1 MATTITSLELEN
13 IKRVK
18 AVQIT
23 PAEKGL
29 TIIGGNNNQGKTSVL
44 DSIMWLLGGDRYRP
58 SDPQR
63 EGSVSPPHGK
73 ITLSN
78 GLVVERKGKNSDLRV
93 IDPSGNRAGQTLLN
107 EFISTFALDLPK
119 FMNGNNKEKAEILL
133 QIIGVGEQL
142 YELDQRE
149 KELYD
154 KRHSIGQIAEQKK
167 HHAEDLPVYPDA
179 PDEVISV
186 AELITQQQEVLARN
200 GENQR
205 KRELKDRY
213 DQELKMAQT
222 AYEQAKQRLEE
233 ATENAETASR
243 DAQDLQD
250 ESTAELEANIASIDA
265 INEKVRVNMTKRTAE
280 AEAKK
285 YQDEYE
291 QYTQDLEAVR
301 QEKRDLLDGADLPLE
316 GLSVEDGE
324 LTYNGHKW
332 DNISGSD
339 QLKVATAI
347 VRKLNSNCGF
357 VLMDKLEQM
366 DLDTLNEFGSW
377 LDKEG
382 LQVIATR
389 VSKGEECSV
398 IIEDGYSKVQQK
410 QWKEGEF

>member
-1 MATTITSLELEN
+1 MTTTITSLELEN

-29 TIIGGNNNQGKTSVL
+29 TIIGGDNNQGKTSVL

-119 FMNGNNKEKAEILL
+119 FMNGNSKEKAEILL

-149 KELYD
+149 KELYN

-179 PDEVISV
+179 PDEIIS
-186 AELITQQQEVLARN
+186 ATELITQQQEILARN

-285 YQDEYE
+285 YQNEYE

>member
-1 MATTITSLELEN
+1 MTTTITSLELEN
-13 IKRVK
+13 VKRVK

-29 TIIGGNNNQGKTSVL
+29 TIIGGDNNQGKTSVL

-119 FMNGNNKEKAEILL
+119 FMNGNSKEKAEILL

-149 KELYD
+149 KELYN

-179 PDEVISV
+179 PDEIIS
-186 AELITQQQEVLARN
+186 ATELITQQQEILARN

-285 YQDEYE
+285 YQNEYE

>member
-1 MATTITSLELEN
+1 MTTTITSLELEN

-107 EFISTFALDLPK
+107 EFISTFALNLPK

-167 HHAEDLPVYPDA
+167 HHAEDLPGYPDA

-398 IIEDGYSKVQQK
+398 IIEDG
-410 QWKEGEF
+410 

>member
-1 MATTITSLELEN
+1 MTTTITSLELEN

-29 TIIGGNNNQGKTSVL
+29 TIIGGDNNQGKTSVL

-119 FMNGNNKEKAEILL
+119 FMNGNSKEKAEILL

-149 KELYD
+149 KELYN

-179 PDEVISV
+179 PDEIIS
-186 AELITQQQEVLARN
+186 ATELITQQQEILARN

>member
-1 MATTITSLELEN
+1 MTTTITSLELEN

-29 TIIGGNNNQGKTSVL
+29 TIIGGDNNQGKTSVL

-179 PDEVISV
+179 PDEVIS
-186 AELITQQQEVLARN
+186 ATELITQQQEVLARN

-285 YQDEYE
+285 YQNEYE

>member
-1 MATTITSLELEN
+1 MTTTITSLELEN

-29 TIIGGNNNQGKTSVL
+29 TIIGGDNNQGKTSVL
-44 DSIMWLLGGDRYRP
+44 DSIMWMLGGDRYRP

-119 FMNGNNKEKAEILL
+119 FMNGNSKEKAEILL

-149 KELYD
+149 KELYN

-179 PDEVISV
+179 PDEIIS
-186 AELITQQQEVLARN
+186 ATELITQQQEILARN

-213 DQELKMAQT
+213 DQELKMAQA

>member
-1 MATTITSLELEN
+1 MTTTITSLELEN

-29 TIIGGNNNQGKTSVL
+29 TIIGGDNNQGKTSVL

-119 FMNGNNKEKAEILL
+119 FMNGNSKEKAEILL

-149 KELYD
+149 KELYN

-179 PDEVISV
+179 PDEIIS
-186 AELITQQQEVLARN
+186 ATELITQQQEILARN

-213 DQELKMAQT
+213 DQELKMAQA

>member
-1 MATTITSLELEN
+1 MTTTITSLELEN

-29 TIIGGNNNQGKTSVL
+29 TIIGGDNNQGKTSVL